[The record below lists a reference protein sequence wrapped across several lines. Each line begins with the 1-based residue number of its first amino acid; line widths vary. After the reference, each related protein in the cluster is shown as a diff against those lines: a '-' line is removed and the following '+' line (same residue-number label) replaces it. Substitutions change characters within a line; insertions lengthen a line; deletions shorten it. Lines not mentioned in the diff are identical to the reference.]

1 MWELSLTQ
9 ERPCFPDDVAA
20 AIESLAVT
28 ELRIANPWP
37 GSVARLRDARTRD
50 EILVSYQE
58 MFSLATTPA
67 SPADSQIPLI
77 IIHPIYPIHA
87 IQIRPIP

>member
-1 MWELSLTQ
+1 MWELSRTQ
-9 ERPCFPDDVAA
+9 ERPSFPDDVAA

-50 EILVSYQE
+50 EILVSNQE

-67 SPADSQIPLI
+67 SPADSQIPI
-77 IIHPIYPIHA
+77 ITIHAIHA

>member
-1 MWELSLTQ
+1 
-9 ERPCFPDDVAA
+9 
-20 AIESLAVT
+20 
-28 ELRIANPWP
+28 
-37 GSVARLRDARTRD
+37 
-50 EILVSYQE
+50 